1 MCDFSLKALSDGRL
15 LPKLDRD
22 QLLRDVQLHVRISGH
37 REQSL
42 KSTRSALQ
50 QVLAFYQLYGKCL
63 LSYSSGY
70 MTEAQTRKHLQYF
83 ISFYFSILFHF

>member
-1 MCDFSLKALSDGRL
+1 VCGFSFKAVSDGRL

-22 QLLRDVQLHVRISGH
+22 QLLRDVQLHVHVSGY

-50 QVLAFYQLYGKCL
+50 QVLAFYQLYGKYL
-63 LSYSSGY
+63 LSCSD
-70 MTEAQTRKHLQYF
+70 
-83 ISFYFSILFHF
+83 